1 MNRSARTI
9 QIAGAFTAGSLAP
22 SATAAAPRSAHAPA
36 PAGRSG
42 HPCMAPV
49 ALAAA
54 IDDDTVESES
64 GIWIELEQMLKARE
78 AARRLHP
85 AGSRR

>member
-54 IDDDTVESES
+54 SDDSVESES
-64 GIWIELEQMLKARE
+64 GVWIELEQMLKARE

>member
-9 QIAGAFTAGSLAP
+9 HIAGAVTAGSLAP

-42 HPCMAPV
+42 HPCMEPV
-49 ALAAA
+49 VSAVSV
-54 IDDDTVESES
+54 DDSVESDAAV
-64 GIWIELEQMLKARE
+64 WIELEQMLKARE